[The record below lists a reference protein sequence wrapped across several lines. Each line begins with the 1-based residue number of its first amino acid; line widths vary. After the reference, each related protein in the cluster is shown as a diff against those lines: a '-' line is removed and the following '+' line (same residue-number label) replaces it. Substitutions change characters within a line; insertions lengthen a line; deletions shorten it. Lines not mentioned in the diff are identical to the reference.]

1 MELLFTYTEG
11 QRILLQLIS
20 QRVSVK
26 AGAIGAVV
34 FGFVLI
40 LTVLW
45 LSYRGKVNV
54 LKTLTAKYNDLK
66 KKCSEYQRMVSSLKH
81 AGQQKDKKIKEQQI
95 TIGLFKKDIQ
105 EMSATIDECQEKM
118 NTINSEFSRVSK
130 ENKQLREGIA
140 GLRQEIKSYQKEKGK
155 MQSKI

>member
-1 MELLFTYTEG
+1 MELLFTYTEV

-45 LSYRGKVNV
+45 LSYRGKINV
-54 LKTLTAKYNDLK
+54 LKALTAKYNDLGK
-66 KKCSEYQRMVSSLKH
+66 RCSEYQRMVSSLNH

-95 TIGLFKKDIQ
+95 TIGLLKKDIQ
-105 EMSATIDECQEKM
+105 EMSASIDEYQEKM
-118 NTINSEFSRVSK
+118 NTINSNFSRVSK
-130 ENKQLREGIA
+130 DNSSLKF
-140 GLRQEIKSYQKEKGK
+140 EIKAKQFYAASQRVL
-155 MQSKI
+155 